1 MSPCFMATPPAIN
14 FMAVEHHPFS
24 WGIFHCQ
31 RPDCWRVHPITSHW
45 IPWIFQ
51 LNPITS
57 HYIKSYQSSIKSHC
71 IPLNPMNIPW
81 YPYYISIKSP
91 FFSGILHPPWPAV
104 TWDLHPLHEGSG
116 IRRRGDA
123 KPRYEGHMQGGE
135 HLVHAR
141 PGKWSTGS
149 FSRMAMGY
157 PLLMV

>member
-57 HYIKSYQSSIKSHC
+57 HYINLTNL
-71 IPLNPMNIPW
+71 PLNPIASHWIPW
-81 YPYYISIKSP
+81 IFHDIPIISALNHHFP
-91 FFSGILHPPWPAV
+91 LGFSIPRDPPWLGTFIHCTKAAESDAAV
-104 TWDLHPLHEGSG
+104 TRNRVTRATCRAESTSSMPGLGS
-116 IRRRGDA
+116 D
-123 KPRYEGHMQGGE
+123 
-135 HLVHAR
+135 R
-141 PGKWSTGS
+141 PGHFRGWQWDIH
-149 FSRMAMGY
+149 Y
-157 PLLMV
+157 